1 LADAADDAHFAGA
14 ACERR
19 YAEARDKLGEH

>member
-1 LADAADDAHFAGA
+1 LARAADNAQFAGA

-19 YAEARDKLGEH
+19 YAEARDKLREH